1 MRPLVVFLA
10 ALLMGCSS
18 HWVKQEESGITL
30 YLKAKDASDVVFY
43 CSLDGYVPRRAEES
57 RRGVW
62 RVVLPEDKACRYFYR
77 IDGVVVT
84 PPSYQREFDDF
95 GGETCV
101 YSPHG
106 VGKEVIR

>member
-1 MRPLVVFLA
+1 MRSTVILLV
-10 ALLMGCSS
+10 ALLVGCSS
-18 HWVKQEESGITL
+18 HWVRKEDSGATL
-30 YLKAKDASDVVFY
+30 YLKARDATHVVFY
-43 CSLDGYVPRRAEES
+43 CSLDGYAPQRAEES

-62 RVVLPEDKACRYFYR
+62 RVVLPEDESCRYFYR
-77 IDGVVVT
+77 VDGTVVI

-106 VGKEVIR
+106 KGNRR